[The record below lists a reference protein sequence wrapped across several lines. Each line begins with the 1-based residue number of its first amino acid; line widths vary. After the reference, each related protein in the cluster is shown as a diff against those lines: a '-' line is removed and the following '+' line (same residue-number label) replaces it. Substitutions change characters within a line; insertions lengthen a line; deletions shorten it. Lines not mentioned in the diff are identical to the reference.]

1 MHQWYTIAGVNKKLD
16 KTVPVPVRFDFPMR
30 ERLRMAANR
39 MGITTSGVIRFAVV
53 QQLRQIESG
62 LIQLSNVSEQVKGG
76 E

>member
-1 MHQWYTIAGVNKKLD
+1 
-16 KTVPVPVRFDFPMR
+16 MR